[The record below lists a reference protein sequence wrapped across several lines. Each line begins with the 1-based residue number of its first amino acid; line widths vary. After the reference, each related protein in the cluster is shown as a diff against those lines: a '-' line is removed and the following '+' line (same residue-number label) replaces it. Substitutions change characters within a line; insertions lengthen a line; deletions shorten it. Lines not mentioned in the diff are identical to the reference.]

1 MVYGRLVLKF
11 VGRTDGGEFNHC
23 DSSIHL
29 SRDLRELIEPP
40 CSGESAVLVR
50 LNVLYLIRIASG
62 LSFEGKMSILGGSGR
77 A

>member
-1 MVYGRLVLKF
+1 MLKF
-11 VGRTDGGEFNHC
+11 VGWTDGGELDRC

-29 SRDLRELIEPP
+29 SGDLRELIEPP
-40 CSGESAVLVR
+40 CSGELAVLVR

-62 LSFEGKMSILGGSGR
+62 LSFEGIMSILGGSRR